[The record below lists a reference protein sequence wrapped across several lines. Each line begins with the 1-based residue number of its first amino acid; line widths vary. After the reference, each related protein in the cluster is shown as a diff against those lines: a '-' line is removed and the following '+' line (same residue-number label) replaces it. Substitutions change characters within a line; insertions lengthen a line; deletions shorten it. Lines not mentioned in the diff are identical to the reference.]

1 MGVTPIRNVPR
12 VQFFVPLCVMR
23 PFPLLQQLDQMDC
36 GPTCLRMVAKYY
48 GRSYSS
54 EEIRKKSHITREGVS
69 LFGISEAAE
78 YLGFRTVGIKV
89 PFEKFISDA
98 PLPCIVHW
106 NQNHFVVVYKI
117 SKDKIHV
124 ADPVGLRVK
133 YTHEEFKRNW
143 LSAVSEN
150 NSVGVALLLE
160 PSPEFYKNDSSNSP
174 STMRSLSH
182 LSSYLMKYQRLI
194 VQLFI
199 GLLLGSVIQLVIPFL
214 TQSIIDVGISTKNI
228 NFIYLI
234 LAGQLMLFAS
244 RTLVEFI
251 RRWILLHLS
260 TRINIAIISDFLIKL
275 LKLPLSFFDS
285 KVIGDILR
293 RIEDHSRIERFIS
306 SSSLNIIFSFFNMLV
321 FGAVLAFYDLQI
333 FWVFVAF
340 SVVYVSYVFLFMKQ
354 REELDHKRF
363 SQLSN
368 NQTSLIQMIHG
379 MPDIKLNNCET
390 QKRWEWERIQAKI
403 FKLNVAGM
411 KLQQFQDAGSIFIN
425 ELKNTIITFMTALAV
440 IKGEMTLGMML
451 ATQYIIGSL
460 NGPLNEF
467 INFTRE
473 WQDAKISLERIG
485 EIHSRNNEEIPGEEL
500 IGRDALPVSNNISI
514 KNLSFSYDG
523 SSSQNVLNDVNLSIP
538 EGKVTAIVGTSGSGK
553 TTLMK
558 LLLKFYKPV
567 SGGIFLEGTDIQ
579 QIKSSV
585 WRRKCGVVMQ
595 DGFIFSDTIAKN
607 IALSDEAID
616 RKRLREAAV
625 ISNIKEHIESL
636 PLGYNTKIGA
646 SGSGLSQGQKQ
657 RILIARA
664 VYKNPEIILL
674 DEATS
679 SLDAN
684 NEKIIMNNL
693 SEFFNGKTVIVIA
706 HRLSTVKNAD
716 QIIVLD
722 RGQVAE
728 VGNHETL
735 TSMKG
740 KYFELVKNQLELGK

>member
-1 MGVTPIRNVPR
+1 
-12 VQFFVPLCVMR
+12 MR
-23 PFPLLQQLDQMDC
+23 SFPLLQQLDQMDC
-36 GPTCLRMVAKYY
+36 GPTCLRMITKYY
-48 GRSYSS
+48 GRNYSL
-54 EEIRKKSHITREGVS
+54 EEIRRKSYITREGVS
-69 LFGISEAAE
+69 LLGISEAAE

-89 PFEKFISDA
+89 PFEKFISEA
-98 PLPCIVHW
+98 PLPCIIHW

-117 SKDKIHV
+117 SKSKIYL
-124 ADPVGLRVK
+124 ADPVGVRVAYSK
-133 YTHEEFKRNW
+133 EEFKKNW
-143 LSAVSEN
+143 LSTISDN
-150 NSVGVALLLE
+150 NPLGVALLLE
-160 PSPEFYKNDSSNSP
+160 PSPAFYENNSSEGISK
-174 STMRSLSH
+174 MRSVSQLTT
-182 LSSYLMKYQRLI
+182 YLRNYRRFI
-194 VQLFI
+194 IQLFI
-199 GLLLGSVIQLVIPFL
+199 GLLLGSLIQLTIPFL
-214 TQSIIDVGISTKNI
+214 TQSIIDVGITTRNI

-260 TRINIAIISDFLIKL
+260 TRINISIISDFLIKL

-293 RIEDHSRIERFIS
+293 RIDDHSRIERFIS

-321 FGAVLAFYDLQI
+321 FGAVLALYDLLI
-333 FWVFVAF
+333 FWVFFAF
-340 SVVYVSYVFLFMKQ
+340 SAAYVAYVFLFMK
-354 REELDHKRF
+354 RRAELDHRRF

-403 FKLNVAGM
+403 FKLNIAGM
-411 KLQQFQDAGSIFIN
+411 KLQQFQDAGSFFIN
-425 ELKNTIITFMTALAV
+425 ELKNIIITFMTALAV

-467 INFTRE
+467 ISFTRE

-485 EIHSRNNEEIPGEEL
+485 EIHERNNEEIPGSDL
-500 IGRDALPVSNNISI
+500 IIQDSFPASNTIHI
-514 KNLSFSYDG
+514 KNLSFSYEG
-523 SSSQNVLNDVNLSIP
+523 SPSTNVLSDVNLTIP
-538 EGKVTAIVGTSGSGK
+538 EGKITAIVGTSGSGK

-567 SGGIFLEGTDIQ
+567 SGGIFFGNTDVQ

-585 WRRKCGVVMQ
+585 WRSKCGVVMQ
-595 DGFIFSDTIAKN
+595 EGYIFSDTIAKN
-607 IALSDEAID
+607 IALSDEIMD
-616 RKRLREAAV
+616 RKKLLHAAFV
-625 ISNIKEHIESL
+625 SNIKEHIDSL
-636 PLGYNTKIGA
+636 PLGYNTKVGA

-664 VYKNPEIILL
+664 VYKNPELIFL

-684 NEKIIMNNL
+684 NEKTIMENL
-693 SEFFNGKTVIVIA
+693 GEFFKGKTVIVIA

-716 QIIVLD
+716 QIVVLE
-722 RGQVAE
+722 GGKIAE
-728 VGNHETL
+728 VGNHQTL
-735 TSMKG
+735 ILAKG
-740 KYFELVKNQLELGK
+740 KYFELVKNQLELGN